1 MPNEK
6 KIYEIKDGVNISA
19 DVVAIIAGLSATETD
34 GVNSLAGG
42 IKYDEVS
49 KAGPTKLSRAIRI
62 IENGGDSLSVR
73 IHLKVDYG
81 YEIPTVSVNVQQK
94 VKAAIENMTGMKV
107 HEVDIRVISVNVP
120 SGN

>member
-49 KAGPTKLSRAIRI
+49 KAGPNKLSRAIRI
-62 IENGGDSLSVR
+62 IENEDESLSVR

-107 HEVDIRVISVNVP
+107 HEVDIRIVSVNVP

>member
-19 DVVAIIAGLSATETD
+19 DVVAIVAGLSATETE

-42 IKYDEVS
+42 ITYDEVS

-62 IENGGDSLSVR
+62 IENEDESLSVR

-107 HEVDIRVISVNVP
+107 HEVDIRIVSVNVP